1 MPDLLVPTDIAHV
14 IQIAIAPV
22 FMLAGIGALLN
33 VMTNRLGRVV
43 DRWRKMEKELE
54 AQEGAPSKDRIAHL
68 AVLDRRMAHIN
79 RAIALS
85 TLSALLICIVII
97 LLFTGQLLRFPVASM
112 VSILF
117 IASMSVLVGSLLSF
131 LLEIRIASRMLRVA
145 RTVLRPGAPPRH
157 GNRKS

>member
-1 MPDLLVPTDIAHV
+1 MPELLVPDDIAHV

-54 AQEGAPSKDRIAHL
+54 LLEGEQRRAHVAHL
-68 AVLDRRMAHIN
+68 ALLDRRMANVN

-85 TLSALLICIVII
+85 TLSALLICLVII
-97 LLFTGQLLRFPVASM
+97 LLFTGQLLRFPVATM
-112 VSILF
+112 VSVLF
-117 IASMSVLVGSLLSF
+117 IASMSVLVASLISF
-131 LLEIRIASRMLRVA
+131 LLEIRIANRTLRVA
-145 RTVLRPGAPPRH
+145 RDTLRVTA
-157 GNRKS
+157 